1 MPPAGIALT
10 PPGAGRKRPAPACI
24 YLLLLLS
31 VPGLARPASAA
42 SGCAADRI
50 DDRARVSLVQDG
62 DTLLLADGRRL
73 RLIGINTPE
82 LGKNGRGAE
91 PGALVARDRLR
102 QLLFSNQQQVQLR
115 FDRERHD
122 RYGRLLAHAFL
133 VDGRNLTELLLTEGV
148 GAQLVVPPN
157 TWQAD
162 CYRAAVDTARSGRR
176 GVWALPSH
184 QARPVETLDLRS
196 EGFHVVSGRVT
207 HVSQSASAIWINLAG
222 NFALRIEREDL
233 PQFQGF
239 DLDVLPGSDIEAQ
252 GWIHARSGQL
262 RMPLRHPAA
271 LRIVRAATPSATES
285 PLQ

>member
-1 MPPAGIALT
+1 MPLAGSTCPAA
-10 PPGAGRKRPAPACI
+10 GAVRQRTAPVCV
-24 YLLLLLS
+24 LLLLFLL
-31 VPGLARPASAA
+31 GLTQSASAA
-42 SGCAADRI
+42 PDCAADRI

-82 LGKNGRGAE
+82 LGRDGRAPE
-91 PGALVARDRLR
+91 DGALAARDRLR
-102 QLLFSNQQQVQLR
+102 QILFASAQRLDLR
-115 FDRERHD
+115 FDQERHD

-133 VDGRNLTELLLTEGV
+133 SDGRNLTEVLLAEGA

-157 TWQAD
+157 TWQAA
-162 CYRAAVDTARSGRR
+162 CYRAAADAARSARH

-184 QARPVETLDLRS
+184 RPRPAESLDLRS

-207 HVSQSASAIWINLAG
+207 HVSQSASAVWINLAG

-239 DLDVLPGSDIEAQ
+239 DLDGLAGSDIEIQ
-252 GWIHARSGQL
+252 GWIYARNGQL

-271 LRIVRAATPSATES
+271 LRIVRPASPSDMQR

>member
-1 MPPAGIALT
+1 MPLAGDA
-10 PPGAGRKRPAPACI
+10 RPAPGAVRQRTAPVCVLI
-24 YLLLLLS
+24 LLLLL
-31 VPGLARPASAA
+31 GLAQPSSAA

-50 DDRARVSLVQDG
+50 DDRARVSLAQDG

-82 LGKNGRGAE
+82 LGRDGRRPE
-91 PGALVARDRLR
+91 PGALAARDRLR
-102 QLLFSNQQQVQLR
+102 QILFASGQQVQLR

-133 VDGRNLTELLLTEGV
+133 ADGQNLTELLLSGGA

-162 CYRAAVDTARSGRR
+162 CYRAAADTARSARR
-176 GVWALPSH
+176 GVWALPTH
-184 QARPVETLDLRS
+184 QPRPAESLDLRT
-196 EGFHVVSGRVT
+196 EGFHVISGRVT
-207 HVSQSASAIWINLAG
+207 HVSQSASAVWVNLAG
-222 NFALRIEREDL
+222 DFALRIEREDL
-233 PQFQGF
+233 PQFQSI
-239 DLDVLPGSDIEAQ
+239 DLDGLAGSDIEAQ
-252 GWIHARSGQL
+252 GWIYARSGQL

-271 LRIVRAATPSATES
+271 LRIVRPASPSGTRG